1 MLRWLPRNRT
11 PSLTGDRGSRQR
23 QDNETRDRDKKT
35 GQRNWELKNF
45 EFYVLMPPD
54 KSITMFCLDR
64 TVRLVTMEELRDLL
78 LLNLPNTSF
87 VQRLSFIRGKEL
99 LQKDT

>member
-1 MLRWLPRNRT
+1 
-11 PSLTGDRGSRQR
+11 
-23 QDNETRDRDKKT
+23 
-35 GQRNWELKNF
+35 
-45 EFYVLMPPD
+45 MPPD